1 MVAEMPS
8 LKDIDQLGDS
18 LSQLDT
24 EQQIVM
30 DSLVRPDDKAGL
42 TVVWRQKEGVAWQDE
57 SEMMILM
64 TDIDVTNSRLL
75 GHLQH

>member
-1 MVAEMPS
+1 MN
-8 LKDIDQLGDS
+8 DIDQLDQLGDS

-30 DSLVRPDDKAGL
+30 DSLVKPDNNAGL
-42 TVVWRQKEGVAWQDE
+42 AVVWHQKEGVAWQEE
-57 SEMMILM
+57 SEMMISM
-64 TDIDVTNSRLL
+64 TDIDVMNSHLS